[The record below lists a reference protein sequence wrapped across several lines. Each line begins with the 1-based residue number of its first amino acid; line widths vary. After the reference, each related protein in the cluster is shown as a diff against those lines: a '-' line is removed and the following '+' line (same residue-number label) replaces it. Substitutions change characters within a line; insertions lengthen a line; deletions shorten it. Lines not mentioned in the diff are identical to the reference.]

1 MIVSNIGNDNGFAF
15 IVDDMDALLEL
26 VKAIRN
32 VNMSQKDWVGEYIM
46 MLSTEGAW
54 HRLDVAWASDDDR
67 ITFGAE
73 SDIYEAIRKE
83 IVDGMGEYD
92 GEG

>member
-32 VNMSQKDWVGEYIM
+32 VNTTQEDWVGEYVM

-54 HRLDVAWASDDDR
+54 NRLDVAWISDDDR
-67 ITFGAE
+67 IMFGAE
-73 SDIYEAIRKE
+73 SNIYEAIRKE